1 VARMS
6 ASTAVSTDLIA
17 TCWTSAG
24 DVTPMAPSELSP
36 HDVLERVQA
45 VADTGWSGIGIGY
58 HDLKHVDETIG
69 FSALRD
75 AIVDAGL
82 TYTEV
87 ELIDGWRQDADQG
100 DTSDHVRDLLF
111 RAATDLDAIH
121 VKIATLVGPVRDDV
135 DWFVDSLRGLA
146 DHAAERGVR
155 LALES
160 MPYTMLGSVPQA
172 ADLVRAVDRDNLGLL
187 IDSWHVF
194 RAGTTL
200 EDLRKSLTADII
212 FGVELDDAAELPIGV
227 LLEDSINERLLCG
240 EGTFDLVGLVQTL
253 VDIGFRGPWGTEI
266 ISRTHRGLPLFEA
279 LHKARSATASVL
291 SSALS
296 KHSTCWSLPKNPR

>member
-1 VARMS
+1 MS
-6 ASTAVSTDLIA
+6 TSTAVSTDLIA

-24 DVTPMAPSELSP
+24 DVTPMAPSEQSP
-36 HDVLERVQA
+36 HDVLERVRA

-69 FSALRD
+69 FSAVRD

-87 ELIDGWRQDADQG
+87 ELIDGWRQDADQR
-100 DTSDHVRDLLF
+100 DTSDHVRDLLM
-111 RAATDLDAIH
+111 RAAAELDAIH
-121 VKIATLVGPVRDDV
+121 VKIATPVGPVRDDL
-135 DWFVDSLRGLA
+135 DWFVDSLRDLA

-200 EDLRKSLTADII
+200 DDLRKSLTADII
-212 FGVELDDAAELPIGV
+212 FGVELDDAAELPVGV

-266 ISRTHRGLPLFEA
+266 ISRTHRGLPLLEA

-291 SSALS
+291 SSALR
-296 KHSTCWSLPKNPR
+296 KHSTC

>member
-1 VARMS
+1 MS

-24 DVTPMAPSELSP
+24 DVTPMAASEQSP
-36 HDVLERVQA
+36 HDVLERVRA

-87 ELIDGWRQDADQG
+87 ELIDNWRQPAG
-100 DTSDHVRDLLF
+100 TANLVRDLLF
-111 RAATDLDAIH
+111 RAATGLDAIH
-121 VKIATLVGPVRDDV
+121 VKIATPVGPVQNDQ
-135 DWFVDSLRGLA
+135 DWFVDSLRSLA

-172 ADLVRAVDRDNLGLL
+172 ADLVRAVDSDNLGLL

-200 EDLRKSLTADII
+200 EDLRKSVTADII

-227 LLEDSINERLLCG
+227 LLEDH
-240 EGTFDLVGLVQTL
+240 Q
-253 VDIGFRGPWGTEI
+253 
-266 ISRTHRGLPLFEA
+266 
-279 LHKARSATASVL
+279 
-291 SSALS
+291 
-296 KHSTCWSLPKNPR
+296 